1 MTHEEII
8 EREIAEQY
16 VLNRLSADDRRAFQ
30 EHFFACDDCFEQA
43 QTTARFVSG
52 VRNASATGAFAPVK
66 TLEAAAGFWNSSWWR
81 PALAVSLAACLLLTV
96 AVVWLSLSRA
106 RLQREIADARQAKQT
121 SEAGV
126 RQSVEN
132 ARRDAAET
140 QRQLDVER
148 EERAKLEQRL
158 ADLERQSPERPD
170 QNLVAQNIPAVTLES
185 SRDTSAAAQL
195 TIPKGASRVR
205 FLIPT
210 ESSNRFRSFSIDI
223 LTKSKT
229 LIATINGARP
239 ARSGL
244 LSVEVAAGRLD
255 SGDYRVR
262 LYGVNKEQR
271 ELLAEYDLRVIKQ

>member
-8 EREIAEQY
+8 EQEIVDQY
-16 VLNRLSADDRRAFQ
+16 VLNQLSADDRRAFQ
-30 EHFFACDDCFEQA
+30 EHFFECDRCFEQA

-52 VRNASATGAFAPVK
+52 VRNAAATGAFAPGE
-66 TLEAAAGFWNSSWWR
+66 TLKAAAGFWNSPWWR
-81 PALAVSLAACLLLTV
+81 PALAASLAACLLLTV

-106 RLQREIADARQAKQT
+106 RLQREIANARQANQT
-121 SEAGV
+121 SAAGV
-126 RQSVEN
+126 QQSVEH
-132 ARRDAAET
+132 ARRDAEEK

-158 ADLERQSPERPD
+158 AELERQSPARPD
-170 QNLVAQNIPAVTLES
+170 QNLVAQNIPSVTLES
-185 SRDTSAAAQL
+185 SRDTTAAAQL
-195 TIPKGASRVR
+195 TIPAGASRVR

-229 LIATINGARP
+229 LIDTINGARP

-244 LSVEVAAGRLD
+244 LSVGVVAGRLD

-262 LYGVNKEQR
+262 LYGVNQGQR
-271 ELLAEYDLRVIKQ
+271 ELLAEFDLHVVKQ